1 MKNLQEDIQKQN
13 FKKVYLLYGEEKYLL
28 QQYKDRLQKALVPEG
43 DTMNFSLFQGKKT
56 GNWIERERKKMGI
69 QSTANGTGLGIFLCK
84 KKNGLGHCQSNLLT
98 ERVHHPM

>member
-28 QQYKDRLQKALVPEG
+28 QQYKDRLQKALVPED

-56 GNWIERERKKMGI
+56 EPKEVIELADTLPFFADRRV
-69 QSTANGTGLGIFLCK
+69 IFLEDTGFF
-84 KKNGLGHCQSNLLT
+84 KNQCQDLPEYLA
-98 ERVHHPM
+98 ELPDF